1 MADTF
6 FDQMGDMNALDMLL
20 GIRTGLKGGG
30 QGGGL
35 GMGGGNPMDDIGGE
49 NMKPKLPSLGGG
61 GGDSGNEGGFKQL
74 SDPMGLG
81 GAPMNGNVKLPTLGD
96 VTKPPGGGST
106 TDDSGMG
113 PGMSPIDP
121 GRSLQVGSEM
131 MGAGPNNPLTNAARA
146 GNSLTMP
153 AGPLSAL
160 PGVPG
165 GLMSMPGTIP
175 PGGQDP
181 SASAGPGAP
190 PGGPGGGIGSDYARS
205 PQEWN
210 MNATQTQVPASGNP
224 TPPTLPGMFPGVAP
238 NQGPQSM
245 FGPNTPNLG
254 PAPDVDP
261 NMLKAGQGPIAGL
274 PPGAPPPTG
283 PGGGPP
289 LMPPAPSA
297 NALPPGMDQNGLLR
311 TVLNRPEVQNSL
323 RDPNSPFRSALLSAF
338 GLDGSKGAQAS
349 LGAGLTAGAGPGKL
363 GAFMKGA
370 GGALTAR
377 NAQQNVSRAGDLA
390 DRKQDET
397 EDHTR
402 WQEQNANVKSFYEN
416 AMQPLKAE
424 HMTSTTNLNNAR
436 ANSVTEGRGISGRAP
451 AWQSTPFGQMLNV
464 DKRVDGLAESEKKTM
479 RTQLKASGWT
489 DQQIDA
495 RAAQI
500 DQKYQGVRQQEY
512 QKYGISP
519 DQAGKLK
526 TMGQQPN
533 NPVDPFAMKLN
544 RQQFDEMVPMGHWF
558 IPKPGAQPIQR
569 TVPPRTQLQQQEKGR
584 ENQAIDDSLNAQN
597 QGIMNEAA

>member
-30 QGGGL
+30 GA
-35 GMGGGNPMDDIGGE
+35 NPLTFDTDP
-49 NMKPKLPSLGGG
+49 MKSIDRASNSLKLPGLGGG
-61 GGDSGNEGGFKQL
+61 GGSSGNDGGFKQL

-96 VTKPPGGGST
+96 VSDDNAGPRPLPPN
-106 TDDSGMG
+106 
-113 PGMSPIDP
+113 PGAADP
-121 GRSLQVGSEM
+121 GKGFQLGSDM
-131 MGAGPNNPLTNAARA
+131 MGNGPNNPLANAARA
-146 GNSLTMP
+146 ASSLRMP
-153 AGPLSAL
+153 AGPLAGL

-165 GLMSMPGTIP
+165 GVGPMPPTISP
-175 PGGQDP
+175 DGQDP
-181 SASAGPGAP
+181 AASAAAGAP
-190 PGGPGGGIGSDYARS
+190 PMGPGGGIGSDYARS

-210 MNATQTQVPASGNP
+210 MNATQTMVPASGNP

-238 NQGPQSM
+238 NQGPQPM
-245 FGPNTPNLG
+245 FGPGAPNLG

-261 NMLKAGQGPIAGL
+261 NMLKGPIAGL
-274 PPGAPPPTG
+274 PPDAAPPTG

-289 LMPPAPSA
+289 LMPPAPRA
-297 NALPPGMDQNGLLR
+297 DALPPGMDQNGLLR
-311 TVLNRPEVQNSL
+311 TILNNPQVVNSL
-323 RDPNSPFRSALLSAF
+323 RGQGGSPFLQSLLSAL
-338 GLDGSKGAQAS
+338 GIDGSKGGQAG
-349 LGAGLTAGAGPGKL
+349 LGAGLLAGAGNNPGSKL
-363 GAFMKGA
+363 GAFMRGA
-370 GGALTAR
+370 GGALQGRTTQKNTER
-377 NAQQNVSRAGDLA
+377 PQDLA
-390 DRKQDET
+390 DRKQDEL

-402 WQEQNANVKSFYEN
+402 WQEQQGNIKSFYEN

-436 ANSVTEGRGISGRAP
+436 ANSVTEGRGVSGRAP
-451 AWQSTPFGQMLNV
+451 PWQSTPFGQMLQV
-464 DKRVDGLAESEKKTM
+464 DKTVDAKLESAMKTM
-479 RTQLKASGWT
+479 RAQLKASGWT

-495 RAAQI
+495 RNSKLRDEYEGI
-500 DQKYQGVRQQEY
+500 RQKEY

-544 RQQFDEMVPMGHWF
+544 RKQFDEMVPMGHWF
-558 IPKPGAQPIQR
+558 IPKPGAKPIQR
-569 TVPPRTQLQQQEKGR
+569 TVPPQTELQQQEKNR
-584 ENQAIDDSLNAQN
+584 ENQAIDDSLNTQN

>member
-6 FDQMGDMNALDMLL
+6 FDQMGDENALDMLL
-20 GIRTGLKGGG
+20 GIRTGLKGGN
-30 QGGGL
+30 GGGI
-35 GMGGGNPMDDIGGE
+35 NPLTLDSDPMNSIDRAS
-49 NMKPKLPSLGGG
+49 KSLKLPSLGGG
-61 GGDSGNEGGFKQL
+61 GGESGNDGGFKQL

-96 VTKPPGGGST
+96 VTKPPGF
-106 TDDSGMG
+106 TDDSDMG
-113 PGMSPIDP
+113 PRPMPPTPNP
-121 GRSLQVGSEM
+121 GRTLEVGSEM

-153 AGPLSAL
+153 AGPLAGL
-160 PGVPG
+160 PGMPG
-165 GLMSMPGTIP
+165 GLQGMPGTIP
-175 PGGQDP
+175 PEGQNP
-181 SASAGPGAP
+181 GAGAGAGAP

-238 NQGPQSM
+238 NQGPQPM
-245 FGPNTPNLG
+245 FGPETPNLG
-254 PAPDVDP
+254 PAPQVDP
-261 NMLKAGQGPIAGL
+261 NMLKTGQGPIAGL

-311 TVLNRPEVQNSL
+311 AVLNRPDIMNSQ
-323 RDPNSPFRSALLSAF
+323 SPLVRSMLSAF

-370 GGALTAR
+370 GAGLTAR
-377 NAQQNVSRAGDLA
+377 NAQKNVDRPQDLA
-390 DRKQDET
+390 DRKQDES

-402 WQEQNANVKSFYEN
+402 WQEQQGNIKSFYEN

-451 AWQSTPFGQMLNV
+451 AWQSTPFGQMLQV
-464 DKRVDGLAESEKKTM
+464 DKQVDGKMESEMKTM

-495 RAAQI
+495 RDAQI
-500 DQKYQGVRQQEY
+500 RQKYDGVRQQEY
-512 QKYGISP
+512 QKYGINP

-526 TMGQQPN
+526 TMGQKPD
-533 NPVDPFAMKLN
+533 NPVDPFSMKLT
-544 RQQFDEMVPMGHWF
+544 REQFDQMVPMGHWF
-558 IPKPGAQPIQR
+558 VPKPGAQPIQR
-569 TVPPRTQLQQQEKGR
+569 TVPPRTQLQQNQKDR
-584 ENQAIDDSLNAQN
+584 ENTAIDDSLNSQN
-597 QGIMNEAA
+597 QGLLNEAA